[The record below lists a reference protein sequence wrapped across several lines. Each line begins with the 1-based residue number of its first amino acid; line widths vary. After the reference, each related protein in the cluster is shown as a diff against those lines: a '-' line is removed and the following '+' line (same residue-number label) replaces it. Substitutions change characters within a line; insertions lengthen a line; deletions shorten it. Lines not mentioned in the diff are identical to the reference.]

1 MEKKIIKFSD
11 VSHLS
16 LYHLLSDTEYNDEL
30 KFLFNKLVNDKMAIK
45 LKNPLLICTSDDD
58 YNINEKQ
65 FFEKLN
71 KEERKI
77 FEYAQA
83 CNFAH
88 NFIQNPLN
96 KIFDEDSLIV
106 LNSFFQDIK
115 FIK

>member
-1 MEKKIIKFSD
+1 MEKKIFKFSD
-11 VSHLS
+11 VEHLS
-16 LYHLLSDTEYNDEL
+16 LYQLLSATEYEDNL
-30 KFLFNKLVNDKMAIK
+30 KLIFDKLVNDKMDIK
-45 LKNPLLICTSDDD
+45 LENPLLVCTSDDD

-96 KIFDEDSLIV
+96 KIFDEASLIV